1 MQSQEARIAETL
13 GEPDMVKKSLYDVQV
28 NLYYRKYE
36 TSPVTSKYLLVIV
49 KIDNSTGFVLTAF
62 YTDKIKQGETVWEK

>member
-1 MQSQEARIAETL
+1 MADTL
-13 GEPDMVKKSLYDVQV
+13 GEPDIVKKSIYDDQV
-28 NLYYRKYE
+28 DLYYRMYE
-36 TSPVTSKYLLVIV
+36 TSPVMSKYLVVIV